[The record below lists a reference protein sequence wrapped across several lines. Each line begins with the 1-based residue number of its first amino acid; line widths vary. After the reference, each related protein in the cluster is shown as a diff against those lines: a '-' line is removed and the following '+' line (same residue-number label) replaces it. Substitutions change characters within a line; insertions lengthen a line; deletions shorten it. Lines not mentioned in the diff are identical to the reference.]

1 MEKLS
6 GQALRATVV
15 KSIHAR
21 AVTSRALLSAA
32 SDLIHAV
39 RPCWPNGL
47 QMLLWMSLALLSAAV
62 ATLLLASATGT
73 PAPLGHDPDLDVY
86 RDQLAELEADA
97 ERGVIDAGQAAAARS
112 EVARRLLKQAGTGP
126 QSDASPQAQSALAG
140 KLLLASAA
148 AVPILSLI
156 VYLAVGSPGLPGRPL
171 AERLAEAPNTTAPN
185 DLIAKVEAR
194 LREKPD
200 DGQGWAVLAPVYL
213 SMGRAPDAAIAFAR
227 AITLVGETPERLLG
241 LAKANVMA
249 NNGIVNEPAQKAFQR
264 LIELDPSR
272 IEAKFW
278 LAIFDEQN
286 GRPEAAA
293 SVYMEMLKSAPA
305 DAPWRT
311 AVEERLAAATG
322 KLPAPAASGITPPV
336 LAPASGNAADAKGPT
351 PAEFVAAAQKL
362 APEMR
367 EQMIGRMIA
376 KASDAVKAAPLDV
389 AAWSRIVTGH
399 AALGKADD
407 AKSALKD
414 ARKAVATNP
423 AATTELDA
431 LAVSLGL
438 QS

>member
-1 MEKLS
+1 
-6 GQALRATVV
+6 
-15 KSIHAR
+15 
-21 AVTSRALLSAA
+21 
-32 SDLIHAV
+32 
-39 RPCWPNGL
+39 
-47 QMLLWMSLALLSAAV
+47 MLLWISLALLSAAV

-73 PAPLGHDPDLDVY
+73 PAPSGHDPDLDVY

-97 ERGVIDAGQAAAARS
+97 ERGVIDPGQAAAARS
-112 EVARRLLKQAGTGP
+112 EVARRLLKQAGTGA
-126 QSDASPQAQSALAG
+126 QTAASPHAQSALAG
-140 KLLLASAA
+140 RLLLASAA

-156 VYLAVGSPGLPGRPL
+156 VYLAIGSPGLPGRPL

-227 AITLVGETPERLLG
+227 AITLIGETPERLLG

-293 SVYMEMLKSAPA
+293 AVYMEMLKSAPS
-305 DAPWRT
+305 DAPWRS

-322 KLPAPAASGITPPV
+322 KPPASAPSAAGVTPPV

-376 KASDAVKAAPLDV
+376 KAADTVKTAPLDV

-414 ARKAVATNP
+414 ARKAVAANP